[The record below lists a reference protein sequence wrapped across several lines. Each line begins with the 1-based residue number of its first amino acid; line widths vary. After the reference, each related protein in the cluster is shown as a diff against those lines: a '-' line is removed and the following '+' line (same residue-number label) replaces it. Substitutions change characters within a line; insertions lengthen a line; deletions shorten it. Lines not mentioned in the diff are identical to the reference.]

1 MGQAEAAEEIPS
13 IGIGMLGYAFMGKAH
28 SNALKK
34 IAYMTWPPPYI
45 PRLVAISGRTEAAVQ
60 EAARRYGYEKWSTS
74 WEDVVADPDVQIFD
88 NGGPNDM
95 HAEPTIAAAK
105 AGKHVICEKPLGRT
119 ADESYEIWKAVA
131 ETGVKHMTAFNYRFY
146 PAIRLAKEMIDA
158 GELGEI
164 YHFRGRYHQEWIMD
178 PEFPKVWRL
187 DKGVAG
193 SGALGDLGAHVIDQS
208 RYLAGEPTAV
218 NGVLRTFIKERPGGT
233 VDVDDAFEAT
243 VEFENGAIGTY
254 EATRFALGRKNQM
267 RWEIN
272 GSKGTLVFD
281 AERANELQ
289 VNMGGSKPGDHAQG
303 FRTVL
308 VSEAYHPYW
317 QHWWPH
323 GHMIGWEDNF
333 VHELLHLLTAV
344 KEDTPIGAARRDDG
358 GRLPVR
364 GDLRRDRPLARERP
378 ARGDQVPNAVTDLAG
393 KRAVVTGASQGIGA
407 AAAVALA
414 RAGAN
419 VAFDFKS
426 ATREAEHTAAAVR
439 AAGSEAI
446 VLQGDTGD
454 PAHVD
459 ELAAQAIEAW
469 GGIDVWINN
478 AARLMVKPFL
488 EITDEDWHGLLA
500 ANLHGYYYGCR
511 AAAKQ
516 MVAQGDGGR
525 IVNITSIVDVQPIAE
540 LSAYVTAKGGILG
553 LTKRLP
559 SSSGPHAITVNALSP
574 GATDTPLNTVAYT
587 PEVRSNY
594 QHRIPLGRIASPEEI
609 ADPIVFLASDASR
622 YVTGVELLVDGGMV
636 LNGNVGHART

>member
-45 PRLVAISGRTEAAVQ
+45 PRLVAISGRTEDAVQ

-95 HAEPTIAAAK
+95 HAEPTIAAAR

-119 ADESYEIWKAVA
+119 ADESYDIWKAVA

-272 GSKGTLVFD
+272 GSKGTIVFD

-289 VNMGGSKPGDHAQG
+289 VQHGRLEARRARSGLPDRARVGGVPPVLAALVAPRPHDRLGGQLRPRAAPPAHGGQGGHAD
-303 FRTVL
+303 R
-308 VSEAYHPYW
+308 P
-317 QHWWPH
+317 
-323 GHMIGWEDNF
+323 
-333 VHELLHLLTAV
+333 
-344 KEDTPIGAARRDDG
+344 ARRDDG
-358 GRLPVR
+358 GRLPLR
-364 GDLRRDRPLARERP
+364 RDLRRDRPLARERP
-378 ARGDQVPNAVTDLAG
+378 SRGDQVPNAVTSPGRKARGGDRRLSG
-393 KRAVVTGASQGIGA
+393 HRRRRGRR
-407 AAAVALA
+407 A
-414 RAGAN
+414 RARGRERR
-419 VAFDFKS
+419 VRLQVRH
-426 ATREAEHTAAAVR
+426 REAEHTAAACGLPGARRSSSR
-439 AAGSEAI
+439 ATPAIPPTSTNWRAGRSRPGAGSTS
-446 VLQGDTGD
+446 GSTT
-454 PAHVD
+454 P
-459 ELAAQAIEAW
+459 
-469 GGIDVWINN
+469 
-478 AARLMVKPFL
+478 
-488 EITDEDWHGLLA
+488 
-500 ANLHGYYYGCR
+500 R
-511 AAAKQ
+511 A
-516 MVAQGDGGR
+516 
-525 IVNITSIVDVQPIAE
+525 
-540 LSAYVTAKGGILG
+540 
-553 LTKRLP
+553 
-559 SSSGPHAITVNALSP
+559 
-574 GATDTPLNTVAYT
+574 
-587 PEVRSNY
+587 
-594 QHRIPLGRIASPEEI
+594 
-609 ADPIVFLASDASR
+609 
-622 YVTGVELLVDGGMV
+622 
-636 LNGNVGHART
+636 